1 VGEDEGVGLL
11 ILILLIWAAVA
22 GVLWSVLKIAVGV
35 ALGIFLGGLL
45 LAALG
50 FYFARRAFGRAI
62 GYRSWRTRN
71 RDLPRR
77 Y

>member
-1 VGEDEGVGLL
+1 VGLI

-22 GVLWSVLKIAVGV
+22 GVLWSVLKIAAGV

-45 LAALG
+45 LAAMG
-50 FYFARRAFGRAI
+50 FYAVRRAIRG
-62 GYRSWRTRN
+62 
-71 RDLPRR
+71 PRHR